1 MAENQAKIVWSP
13 LSNLLLYGKTTD
25 VAAARTA
32 GLTIALG
39 SDWSPSGSKN
49 LLGELKAAK
58 VVSAHFSLG
67 FSDYDIVSMATRNP
81 TTILKWDA
89 KLGTIAKG
97 KFADLLVVKGVSGD
111 PYGHLIKSREQ
122 DIVLVTIGGRPRY
135 GTKKAMLQAGGSGE
149 ALKIGSGARL
159 IDFTSPDQDPG
170 IEAVTLAEAT
180 TRLSAA
186 LGNLGTLQ
194 QHSVA
199 MSAAIADGRVS
210 RTGWR
215 LALDE
220 QFGNNV
226 QLRPRLAYDGVRT
239 GPDLAAVAAA
249 AEPLHPIKLD
259 GLTVA
264 GDPVFLDTL
273 KSETNLPAGIAAA
286 IAAFY

>member
-1 MAENQAKIVWSP
+1 
-13 LSNLLLYGKTTD
+13 
-25 VAAARTA
+25 
-32 GLTIALG
+32 
-39 SDWSPSGSKN
+39 
-49 LLGELKAAK
+49 
-58 VVSAHFSLG
+58 
-67 FSDYDIVSMATRNP
+67 MATRNP

>member
-1 MAENQAKIVWSP
+1 MAENHAKVVWSP

-25 VAAARTA
+25 VVAARTA

-58 VVSAHFSLG
+58 VVCAHFNLG
-67 FSDYDIVSMATRNP
+67 FSDYDIVAMATRNP
-81 TTILKWDA
+81 AAILKWDG

-97 KFADLLVVKGVSGD
+97 KFADLLVVKGVTGD

-135 GTKKAMLQAGGSGE
+135 GTKKAMQQAGASGE
-149 ALKIGSGARL
+149 ALKIGRSART

-170 IEAVTLAEAT
+170 IENVTLAEAT
-180 TRLSAA
+180 SRLGAA

-194 QHSVA
+194 PHSIA
-199 MSAAIADGRVS
+199 MSAAIASGTVS

-226 QLRPRLAYDGVRT
+226 QLRPRLAYNGIRT
-239 GPDLAAVAAA
+239 GPDLAAVTAV

-273 KSETNLPAGIAAA
+273 KSEPNLPQGLGAA